1 MKQMYDVAI
10 IGGGINGCGSAAD
23 AALRGLSVLL
33 CEADDL
39 ASKTSSCSSKLIHGG
54 LRYLEHYSLSLV
66 KKSLEEREKLLQL
79 APHLVYPLPFVLPYK
94 QQSRPFW
101 LLRLG
106 LLLYDNLN
114 RNNTLPKSFSIRRGH
129 DNSYF
134 SPLENT
140 LHKGLIYWDATAD
153 DARLTITNALQAKEF
168 GATILTQTKL
178 IAAESHQNVW
188 QLRLKPK
195 DSPEFTIQAKSV
207 INATGP
213 WVEESNCLL
222 KTPMHRSLSLVKGSH
237 LVIPKLYSGNHAY
250 LLQNDDK
257 RIVFALPFHENTLIG
272 TTDIAYT
279 GSLNDLSISSFEI
292 NYLCDLVNRFFKQK
306 ISAKDI
312 VTTWSGV
319 RPLLFDE
326 GKSPSQ
332 LSRDYAYCFT
342 HKPAPL
348 VTLYGGKIT
357 TYRKLALQAVDTLQA
372 VFKGLPP
379 SGTHLAP
386 LPGATWEGKSFMQY
400 VNYAHRQHAWLD
412 DQTRE
417 RYLHQYGTRTEML
430 LSGRQ
435 KVADLGLSFGN
446 TLYQAEVDYLIQEEW
461 AKCSEDIL
469 WRRTKLGLS
478 LSHEGKESLEN
489 YLGTAQ

>member
-1 MKQMYDVAI
+1 MKQTFDVAI

-23 AALRGLSVLL
+23 AALRGLSVYL

-54 LRYLEHYSLSLV
+54 LRYLEHYNLSLV
-66 KKSLEEREKLLQL
+66 KKSLDERAKLLQL

-106 LLLYDNLN
+106 LFLYDNLS
-114 RNNTLPKSFSIRRGH
+114 RTNTLPKSFSIRRRH
-129 DNSYF
+129 ENTYF

-140 LHKGLIYWDATAD
+140 LDKGLIYWDATAD

-168 GATILTQTKL
+168 GATIHTQTKL
-178 IAAESHQNVW
+178 IAAESNENVW
-188 QLRLKPK
+188 QLRLRPK
-195 DSPEFTIQAKSV
+195 NAPEFTIQAKSV
-207 INATGP
+207 INAAGP
-213 WVEESNCLL
+213 WVLEINNLL
-222 KTPMHRSLSLVKGSH
+222 NTPMHRALSLVKGSH

-250 LLQNDDK
+250 LLQNDDN
-257 RIVFALPFHENTLIG
+257 RVVFAIPFHGNTLIG

-279 GSLNDLSISSFEI
+279 GSPNDLSISPSEI
-292 NYLCDLVNRFFKQK
+292 DYLCAIVNRFFKQK

-332 LSRDYAYCFT
+332 LSRDYAYYFT
-342 HKPAPL
+342 QKPAPL

-357 TYRKLALQAVDTLQA
+357 TYRKLALEAVDSLQA
-372 VFKGLPP
+372 VFDSLPP
-379 SGTHLAP
+379 SETHRTP
-386 LPGATWEGKSFMQY
+386 LPGATWKGMPFLEY
-400 VNYAHRQHAWLD
+400 LNYAHKNYAWLD
-412 DQTRE
+412 EKTKE

-435 KVADLGLSFGN
+435 KTIDLGLSFGN
-446 TLYQAEVDYLIQEEW
+446 TLYQAEVDYLVQEEW
-461 AKCSEDIL
+461 ATCSEDIL

-478 LSHEGKESLEN
+478 ASPESRELLDN
-489 YLGTAQ
+489 YLQQR